1 MFAYGDVPYLLK
13 IYDGKEHIEDKV
25 KCLYAL
31 FPQQPMTELTGAS
44 IREHEAV
51 EKWDV
56 VLKSLT
62 TLGIER
68 WEITSIK
75 HVYIEKQPT
84 TTVT

>member
-1 MFAYGDVPYLLK
+1 
-13 IYDGKEHIEDKV
+13 
-25 KCLYAL
+25 
-31 FPQQPMTELTGAS
+31 MTELTGAS

-75 HVYIEKQPT
+75 HVYIEEQPT
-84 TTVT
+84 ATVT